1 MDYPVTAPFD
11 LGRSALVETEGGVF
25 IGMVGEL
32 KHSVIKGFKLP
43 EYVAAATIDTVG
55 LQEAHSKAGQNY
67 QPLSRF
73 PKISQDISLTVPS
86 DARFADIMDKVKAC
100 TEIDELDIKVEP
112 ITIYQSPDD
121 SSSKTITLRL
131 IFVSQEKTLSDADI
145 RPIMEKIEVR
155 IQNSDYRL

>member
-1 MDYPVTAPFD
+1 M
-11 LGRSALVETEGGVF
+11 E
-25 IGMVGEL
+25 
-32 KHSVIKGFKLP
+32 
-43 EYVAAATIDTVG
+43 
-55 LQEAHSKAGQNY
+55 
-67 QPLSRF
+67 
-73 PKISQDISLTVPS
+73 
-86 DARFADIMDKVKAC
+86 KVKAC

-131 IFVSQEKTLSDADI
+131 SFVSQEKTLSDADI